1 MRKLRLVAVRTRLES
16 REGEGVVAPPVHL
29 PRVRHL
35 ALRHTHV
42 GLVLLV
48 DVVAARGPRSGLLRL
63 PAEESDMAEATPM
76 QNKSKAA
83 KPAPAFETPKFEIP
97 SFDMPKM
104 EVPAAFREIAEKSVS
119 QAKETWEKMKSATEE
134 ATDLL
139 EDSYAT
145 ASKGT
150 ADYNLK
156 LLEMTRTN
164 TNAAFDF
171 AAELFAVKSLSEFV
185 ELSTAYTRKQFE
197 TATAQTKELT
207 ALAQKVT
214 TDTVEP
220 IKAGVTNAFKK
231 VA

>member
-1 MRKLRLVAVRTRLES
+1 
-16 REGEGVVAPPVHL
+16 
-29 PRVRHL
+29 
-35 ALRHTHV
+35 
-42 GLVLLV
+42 
-48 DVVAARGPRSGLLRL
+48 
-63 PAEESDMAEATPM
+63 MAEATPM
-76 QNKSKAA
+76 QNKPKTSKPTA
-83 KPAPAFETPKFEIP
+83 AFETPKFEIP

-119 QAKETWEKMKSATEE
+119 QAKDTWDKMKAATEE
-134 ATDLL
+134 ATDVL

-145 ASKGT
+145 ATKGT
-150 ADYNLK
+150 TDYNLK
-156 LLEMTRTN
+156 FIEMARLN

-171 AAELFAVKSLSEFV
+171 ATGLMGVKSLSEVV

-197 TATAQTKELT
+197 TVTAQTKELT

-220 IKAGVTNAFKK
+220 IKTGVTNAFKK